1 MSAAFTLRL
10 EPGRLAYRIDRPG
23 LSPDEKAQGWVL
35 PCVAIAQSDVLLRQP
50 FQDAGASASM
60 P

>member
-10 EPGRLAYRIDRPG
+10 EPGRIAYRIDWPG
-23 LSPDEKAQGWVL
+23 RSPDEK
-35 PCVAIAQSDVLLRQP
+35 AQSDVLLRQP